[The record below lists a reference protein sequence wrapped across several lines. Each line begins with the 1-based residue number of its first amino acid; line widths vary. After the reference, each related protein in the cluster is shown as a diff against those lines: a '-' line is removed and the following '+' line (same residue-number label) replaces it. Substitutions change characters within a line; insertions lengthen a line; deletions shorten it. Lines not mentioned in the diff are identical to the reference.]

1 MAALGLALATTTPSL
16 AQEWTGAVSSDWS
29 DAGNWAGGVPT
40 SGVDAYVDRV
50 TPNATVVGAAGAQAD
65 QLYVGYSGTGELTI
79 RNGGAVSNIDGYLGL
94 HADSTGTVTVDGVGS
109 TWTNSGDLHVGR
121 GGTGTL
127 TIQNGGKVSN
137 TGYIGTN
144 GDSTGTA
151 TVDGDGSSWTNSGF
165 LAVGWVGTGE
175 LTIRNGGAVSNDTG
189 WIGAWAEST
198 GTVTVDGSSWTNS
211 DDLYV
216 GTWGTGALT
225 IQNGGAVSNINGYL
239 GFHADST
246 GTATVDGGGS
256 TWTNSGDLYVG
267 DFGTGTLTIQNGGM
281 VSASSMEIAS
291 RAGSTGTLNIGAA
304 SGQPAAAPGTLNT
317 ASVAFGAGTGRI
329 VFNHT
334 ASNYIFAPTVSGAGS
349 VTVEAGTTILTGN
362 NSYTGG
368 TTIAGGAL
376 QLGNGGTAGSITG
389 DVTNDGILSFNRSD
403 AVAFGGAISGR
414 GRVNKDGAGTLTLDN
429 ANTYTGGTTINAGTL
444 NIGHLG
450 ALGTG
455 EVTLTGGGALN
466 STVSGSLTNGVN
478 FAPGSFATVSAST
491 GRTLTLGGRVNMGS
505 GGGATVHFG
514 SATNAGTVVL
524 DPGGGVIH
532 RASSIAIDGGT
543 LRLGRYGSDY
553 TQAAAGTSIA
563 SGATLD
569 INGNASVNH
578 LSGAGTVTND
588 SGAAAT
594 LTANYASAS
603 TFSGVIRDGTGSI
616 ALTKTGSG
624 ALTLSGANTYTGGTT
639 INAGTLNIGDMG
651 ALGTGEVTLT
661 GGGALNSTVS
671 GVLTN
676 AVTFATGS
684 SATVSASTGRTLTL
698 DGLVQMGGLG
708 GGATVHFGSATN
720 TGTVVLDPSAGV
732 ISGASSIAIDGG
744 TLRFAEIGSFF
755 TRNAAGTSIASGATL
770 DINGDAAVN
779 RLSGAG
785 TVTNDSGAAAT
796 LTANYNSASTFSGV
810 IRDGTGSIALTKTG
824 SGALTLSGANTY
836 TGATTIGFG
845 GTLQIG
851 DGGTSGSISGS
862 SRVGISGGATLSL
875 NRRDDVTF
883 ANVVVTGAAGGQ
895 FNLDGS
901 GMTSLT
907 GSNSVG
913 NQFLGTANVN
923 AGTLRVDGRFGDTVG
938 NAATVIVN
946 SGGTLSGT
954 GTIAGTVTV
963 NSGGTLAAGHSPGT
977 LTMGSL
983 TLTAG
988 SISNFELNA
997 PGVVGG
1003 ASNDLVKVTGN
1014 LRLDG
1019 TLNVQGAPV
1028 AGYYRLFNYGGA
1040 LAGSFGTVN
1049 AAGFSNADVQT
1060 TIPNQVNLALLNAGQ
1075 YMQFWDGADA
1085 TGNGTID
1092 GGGGTWSTAGTN
1104 WTGQPGQAE
1113 INGSWIGSVGVFA
1126 GAAGGA
1132 VAVAGVQSFD
1142 TLQFS
1147 TNGYG
1152 LNGGTLAFNPATGSA
1167 ATIQVD
1173 NAVSVVI
1180 GSTLSDGA
1188 TGNRLTK
1195 TGGGTL
1201 TLTGANTYTGGT
1213 TLSGG
1218 VLSVSSDSSL
1228 GAAAGALTFDGG
1240 TLQVTGTGFTSTT
1253 RTIDWGTNGG
1263 GFDIVDASNAFTL
1276 KQTLG
1281 AGGSLTK
1288 RGAGTLILTADN
1300 AYTGGTTISGGTLQL
1315 GDGGTSGSIVGNVVN
1330 NGTLAFNRG
1339 DTVTFGGGI
1348 SGSGAVRQIGVGKTE
1363 LAGDSSGFSGTT
1375 SVENGILAVNGKLG
1389 GTLDV
1394 RAGGRLQGIGTVGGT
1409 TVSGTIA
1416 PGNSI
1421 GTLNVAGNAAFNA
1434 GSIYEVEVD
1443 AAGQADRIDATGT
1456 ATINGGTVTVLAGAG
1471 NYKPQTDYTILSAG
1485 GGVSG
1490 TFAGVTSNLAFLDP
1504 TLGYDAGNVY
1514 LRLRRNDITFHGIG
1528 LTLNQIATG
1537 AGTESLGWNNP
1548 VYDAVANLSA
1558 DQARTAFDQLS
1569 GEIHASAKTAL
1580 IEDSRFL
1587 RNAVNDRLRAAFEG
1601 VGAASAPVTGYADG
1615 EPVLVPATTDRFA
1628 VWSQGFGSWGHSDG
1642 DGNAARLNRS
1652 TGGVFIGADAPVF
1665 ETWRF
1670 GAVAGYSRTTFNV
1683 RDRRSSGTSD
1693 NYHVGLYGGT
1703 QWGSLAFRTAA
1714 AYTWHDISTDRTVV
1728 FPGFS
1733 DSLKGDYNAGTA
1745 QVFGELGYGIRAGNF
1760 AFEPFA
1766 NLAYVSLHADGFTE
1780 RGGAAALTSAA
1791 ANTEA
1796 TFATL
1801 GLRASN
1807 SLTLGGIDATAKG
1820 TLGWRHAFGDVT
1832 PLSTMAFA
1840 GGAAFPIAG
1849 VPIARDAAV
1858 IEAGLDF
1865 ALTPATMLGV
1875 SYNGQFASG
1884 VSDQSVRAVFNMKF

>member
-1 MAALGLALATTTPSL
+1 MAALGLALAPMTPSL
-16 AQEWTGAVSSDWS
+16 ATDWTGAVSSNWFDADNWS
-29 DAGNWAGGVPT
+29 AGVPN
-40 SGVDAYVDRV
+40 SSVGAVVDTD
-50 TPNATVVGAAGAQAD
+50 TPYATVVDRAGAEAD
-65 QLYVGYSGTGELTI
+65 LLYVGNSGTGELTI
-79 RNGGAVSNIDGYLGL
+79 QSGGTVSNTIGYLGYN
-94 HADSTGTVTVDGVGS
+94 AASTGTATVDGAGS
-109 TWTNSGDLHVGR
+109 SWTNSGDLVVGYL
-121 GGTGTL
+121 GTGTL

-137 TGYIGTN
+137 SSGFIGYGSS
-144 GDSTGTA
+144 STG
-151 TVDGDGSSWTNSGF
+151 
-165 LAVGWVGTGE
+165 
-175 LTIRNGGAVSNDTG
+175 I
-189 WIGAWAEST
+189 
-198 GTVTVDGSSWTNS
+198 VTVDGSSWTNS
-211 DDLYV
+211 RNLYV
-216 GTWGTGALT
+216 GYFGTGTLMILNGGKVSGTDGHLGTDSGTTGTATVDGMGSSWTNSGYLYVGVSGSGALT
-225 IQNGGAVSNINGYL
+225 IENGGAVSNTIGFLGYYAGSTGTARVDGSSWTNSSNLYVGNSGTGTLTIRNGGTVSNTIGYL
-239 GFHADST
+239 GYSAGST
-246 GTATVDGGGS
+246 GTATVDGMGS
-256 TWTNSGDLYVG
+256 SWTNSRNLYVG
-267 DFGTGTLTIQNGGM
+267 VSGSGALTIENGGAVSNTIGFLGYYAGSTGTARVDGSSWTNSSNLYVGNSGTGTLAIQNGGTVSNTGGYIGNISGSTGTVTVDGARSSWTNSRDLLVGVFGTGTLAIQNGGT

-349 VTVEAGTTILTGN
+349 VTVEAGTTILTGS
-362 NSYTGG
+362 NSVGNLFLGTANVNAGTLRVDGRFGDTVGNAATVIVNSGG
-368 TTIAGGAL
+368 TLSGTGTIAGTVTV
-376 QLGNGGTAGSITG
+376 NSGGTLAAGHSPGTLTVGSLTLTAGSISNFELNTPGVVGGLDPVTG
-389 DVTNDGILSFNRSD
+389 NDLVKVTGNLTLGGTLNVQGAPAAGYYRLFNY
-403 AVAFGGAISGR
+403 GGALAGSFGTVNAAGFSNADVLTSIPNQVNLSLLNAGQHMQFWDGTDATGNGTVDGGSGAWSTA
-414 GRVNKDGAGTLTLDN
+414 GTNWTGQPGQAEINGSWIGSVGVFAGAAGGAVTVAGAQSFDTLQFSTNGYVLNGGTLAFNPAAGSAATIQVDNAVSVVIGSALSDGATGNSLTKTGGGTLTLDN

-444 NIGHLG
+444 NIGNMG

-466 STVSGSLTNGVN
+466 STVTGDLANGVN
-478 FAPGSFATVSAST
+478 FVAGSFATVSAST

-543 LRLGRYGSDY
+543 LRLGRHGSDY
-553 TQAAAGTSIA
+553 TQPAAGTSIA

-569 INGNASVNH
+569 INGSASVNH
-578 LSGAGTVTND
+578 LSGAGIVTND

-594 LTANYASAS
+594 LTAINDSAS
-603 TFSGVIRDGTGSI
+603 TFSGVIGDGTGSI
-616 ALTKTGSG
+616 ALAKTGSG
-624 ALTLSGANTYTGGTT
+624 ALTLSGASTY
-639 INAGTLNIGDMG
+639 
-651 ALGTGEVTLT
+651 
-661 GGGALNSTVS
+661 S
-671 GVLTN
+671 
-676 AVTFATGS
+676 
-684 SATVSASTGRTLTL
+684 
-698 DGLVQMGGLG
+698 
-708 GGATVHFGSATN
+708 
-720 TGTVVLDPSAGV
+720 
-732 ISGASSIAIDGG
+732 
-744 TLRFAEIGSFF
+744 
-755 TRNAAGTSIASGATL
+755 
-770 DINGDAAVN
+770 
-779 RLSGAG
+779 
-785 TVTNDSGAAAT
+785 
-796 LTANYNSASTFSGV
+796 
-810 IRDGTGSIALTKTG
+810 
-824 SGALTLSGANTY
+824 
-836 TGATTIGFG
+836 
-845 GTLQIG
+845 
-851 DGGTSGSISGS
+851 
-862 SRVGISGGATLSL
+862 
-875 NRRDDVTF
+875 
-883 ANVVVTGAAGGQ
+883 
-895 FNLDGS
+895 
-901 GMTSLT
+901 
-907 GSNSVG
+907 
-913 NQFLGTANVN
+913 
-923 AGTLRVDGRFGDTVG
+923 
-938 NAATVIVN
+938 
-946 SGGTLSGT
+946 
-954 GTIAGTVTV
+954 
-963 NSGGTLAAGHSPGT
+963 
-977 LTMGSL
+977 
-983 TLTAG
+983 
-988 SISNFELNA
+988 
-997 PGVVGG
+997 
-1003 ASNDLVKVTGN
+1003 
-1014 LRLDG
+1014 
-1019 TLNVQGAPV
+1019 
-1028 AGYYRLFNYGGA
+1028 
-1040 LAGSFGTVN
+1040 
-1049 AAGFSNADVQT
+1049 
-1060 TIPNQVNLALLNAGQ
+1060 
-1075 YMQFWDGADA
+1075 
-1085 TGNGTID
+1085 
-1092 GGGGTWSTAGTN
+1092 
-1104 WTGQPGQAE
+1104 
-1113 INGSWIGSVGVFA
+1113 
-1126 GAAGGA
+1126 
-1132 VAVAGVQSFD
+1132 
-1142 TLQFS
+1142 
-1147 TNGYG
+1147 
-1152 LNGGTLAFNPATGSA
+1152 
-1167 ATIQVD
+1167 
-1173 NAVSVVI
+1173 
-1180 GSTLSDGA
+1180 
-1188 TGNRLTK
+1188 
-1195 TGGGTL
+1195 
-1201 TLTGANTYTGGT
+1201 
-1213 TLSGG
+1213 
-1218 VLSVSSDSSL
+1218 
-1228 GAAAGALTFDGG
+1228 
-1240 TLQVTGTGFTSTT
+1240 
-1253 RTIDWGTNGG
+1253 
-1263 GFDIVDASNAFTL
+1263 
-1276 KQTLG
+1276 
-1281 AGGSLTK
+1281 
-1288 RGAGTLILTADN
+1288 
-1300 AYTGGTTISGGTLQL
+1300 GGTTISAGTLQL
-1315 GDGGTSGSIVGNVVN
+1315 GNGGTTGSIVGNVVN
-1330 NGTLAFNRG
+1330 NGTLAFNRS
-1339 DTVTFGGGI
+1339 DALTFGGGI

-1363 LAGDSSGFSGTT
+1363 LAGVSSGFAGTT

-1421 GTLNVAGNAAFNA
+1421 GTLNVAGNVAFNA
-1434 GSIYEVEVD
+1434 GSIYEVEAN

-1456 ATINGGTVTVLAGAG
+1456 ATIDGGTVTVLAGAG

-1601 VGAASAPVTGYADG
+1601 VGAASAPVMGYADG
-1615 EPVLVPATTDRFA
+1615 EPVLVPATTDRLA

-1683 RDRRSSGTSD
+1683 RDCRSSGTSD

-1714 AYTWHDISTDRTVV
+1714 AYTWHDISTDRTVA

-1766 NLAYVSLHADGFTE
+1766 NLAYVSLHTDGFTE
-1780 RGGAAALTSAA
+1780 PGGAAALTSAA

-1807 SLTLGGIDATAKG
+1807 SLTLGGIHATAKG

-1840 GGAAFPIAG
+1840 GGAPFSIAG